1 MKFSISKLEIFPPL
15 QQVVGVVERKQ
26 THEVMNNLLFEIEPD
41 FLQLT
46 GTDNEVEL
54 RTRIPMISS
63 ESGKTTIPARKL
75 FDICRSLH
83 DDARLDFEVD
93 GDRARIK
100 CGKSRFTLATLPV
113 EEFPIIDELTDA
125 VEVSIPQNQL
135 ELAIKRTSFA
145 MAQQD
150 VRYYLNGLLL
160 QINEGELCCVST
172 DGHRL
177 ALHRTPADV
186 ETSEPVSSIIPRKAI
201 NELGRLIG
209 SDDSRINLR
218 LTSNHLQVSLGSLQM
233 TSKLIDGK
241 FPDFESVIP
250 LDSTNVANVDREQLK
265 QALSRSA
272 ILANETYKGVRL
284 TLEKSV
290 LGIQTNNPRHEEAED
305 ELEIDY
311 QGEPIEIGFNVVY
324 LLDALNAIDSETAEL
339 NLRDNTSSMV
349 IHPGDSKQ
357 STYVVMPMKL

>member
-26 THEVMNNLLFEIEPD
+26 THEVMNNLLVEIEPEY
-41 FLQLT
+41 LQLT

-75 FDICRSLH
+75 FDICRSLT
-83 DDARLDFEVD
+83 DDARLDFEID
-93 GDRARIK
+93 GDKAKIK

-113 EEFPIIDELTDA
+113 EEFPIIDELADA
-125 VEVSIPQNQL
+125 IEVSVPQNQL
-135 ELAIKRTSFA
+135 ELAIKRTAFA

-160 QINEGELCCVST
+160 QISEGELCCVST

-186 ETSEPVSSIIPRKAI
+186 ETPEAVSSIIPRKAI

-209 SDDSRINLR
+209 ADDSRINLK
-218 LTSNHLQVSLGSLQM
+218 LTANHMQVSLGSLQM

-250 LDSTNVANVDREQLK
+250 LDSNN
-265 QALSRSA
+265 
-272 ILANETYKGVRL
+272 
-284 TLEKSV
+284 
-290 LGIQTNNPRHEEAED
+290 NNPRHEEAED
-305 ELEIDY
+305 ELEIEYTGD
-311 QGEPIEIGFNVVY
+311 PIEIGFNVVY

>member
-1 MKFSISKLEIFPPL
+1 M
-15 QQVVGVVERKQ
+15 VERKQ
-26 THEVMNNLLFEIEPD
+26 THEVMNNLLFEIESD

-54 RTRIPMISS
+54 RTRIPLISG
-63 ESGKTTIPARKL
+63 ETGKTTIPARKL

-83 DDARLDFEVD
+83 DDARLDFEIDSDKVK
-93 GDRARIK
+93 IK

-113 EEFPIIDELTDA
+113 EEFPLIDELADA
-125 VEVSIPQNQL
+125 VHVSIPQNQL
-135 ELAIKRTSFA
+135 ELAIKRTAFA

-160 QINEGELCCVST
+160 QVNEGELCCVST

-186 ETSEPVSSIIPRKAI
+186 ETSEPISSIIPRKAI

-209 SDDSRINLR
+209 SDDSRINLSV
-218 LTSNHLQVSLGSLQM
+218 TSNHLQVSLGSLQM

-250 LDSTNVANVDREQLK
+250 LDSDNVALVDRDQLK

-272 ILANETYKGVRL
+272 ILAN
-284 TLEKSV
+284 
-290 LGIQTNNPRHEEAED
+290 
-305 ELEIDY
+305 
-311 QGEPIEIGFNVVY
+311 
-324 LLDALNAIDSETAEL
+324 
-339 NLRDNTSSMV
+339 
-349 IHPGDSKQ
+349 
-357 STYVVMPMKL
+357 